1 MLVQPCE
8 RLSHAGTY
16 PQTRYL
22 CPGLYLSLVPPSSA
36 LLSLSLSRLSLI
48 VCRASIYART
58 IPGDLQQ
65 IVPRPGHPWRFWLM
79 ETDPRPAWAWGMD
92 MHMDLAL
99 G

>member
-1 MLVQPCE
+1 MPVRTL
-8 RLSHAGTY
+8 RLAISALDSTYLWY
-16 PQTRYL
+16 PQ
-22 CPGLYLSLVPPSSA
+22 LSFAAISIS
-36 LLSLSLSRLSLI
+36 LSLI

-92 MHMDLAL
+92 MHMDMDLDLAL